1 MRSIDT
7 FRSNLGQGL
16 AKNSL
21 MDVDIYP
28 PKSFESAEF
37 LSIKCQSADLP
48 GKTLNLEERKDY
60 VTSSKHP
67 IGVSFEELTLTFI
80 CSHDMKERKYF
91 DDWMDLILGTNVAAN
106 QDKLS
111 ISYIPKASYYDEYV
125 SDRIVV
131 NLYTG
136 RGDKSCSFYFRKIF
150 PTTLAK
156 QEVSWMGE
164 DVLKL
169 TVSFSY
175 EYWEVKYLG
184 LPNYQGKVPN
194 KK

>member
-1 MRSIDT
+1 MRKVSD
-7 FRSNLGQGL
+7 FKAELSEGL

-21 MDVDIYP
+21 MDVEIVP
-28 PKSFESAEF
+28 PKGFESAEF

-80 CSHDMKERKYF
+80 CSYNMKERKYF
-91 DDWMDLILGTNVAAN
+91 DAWMDLILGNKGES
-106 QDKLS
+106 DRLS
-111 ISYIPKASYYDEYV
+111 NPYIPKASYYDEYV
-125 SDRIVV
+125 SEKIIV

-136 RGDKSCSFYFRKIF
+136 RGDMSCRFYFRKIF

-175 EYWEVKYLG
+175 EYWEVEYFD
-184 LPNYQGKVPN
+184 LPTQKINLK
-194 KK
+194 

>member
-1 MRSIDT
+1 MRSIQNFKTD
-7 FRSNLGQGL
+7 LGLGL

-21 MDVDIYP
+21 MDVEIYP
-28 PKSFESAEF
+28 PKGFESSEF

-91 DDWMDLILGTNVAAN
+91 DAWMDLILGTKGEG
-106 QDKLS
+106 DKLS
-111 ISYIPKASYYDEYV
+111 IPYIPKASYYDEYV
-125 SDRIVV
+125 SDKIVV

-136 RGDKSCSFYFRKIF
+136 RGDKSCRFYFRKIF

-156 QEVSWMGE
+156 QEVSWIGE

-175 EYWEVKYLG
+175 EYWEVEYLG
-184 LPNYQGKVPN
+184 LPDSQRKSS
-194 KK
+194 K

>member
-1 MRSIDT
+1 MRKVSD
-7 FRSNLGQGL
+7 FKAELSKGL

-21 MDVDIYP
+21 MDVEIYP
-28 PKSFESAEF
+28 PAVMTNNSAEF

-60 VTSSKHP
+60 VTSTKHP

-80 CSHDMKERKYF
+80 CSYNMKEREYF
-91 DDWMDLILGTNVAAN
+91 DNWMDLILGTKSKNRP
-106 QDKLS
+106 DEDILS
-111 ISYIPKASYYDEYV
+111 KPYIPKASYYDEYV
-125 SDRIVV
+125 SDRIIV

-136 RGDKSCSFYFRKIF
+136 LGDISCKFHFRKIF

-164 DVLKL
+164 DVIKL

-175 EYWEVKYLG
+175 EYWEV
-184 LPNYQGKVPN
+184 
-194 KK
+194 

>member
-1 MRSIDT
+1 MRKLSD
-7 FRSNLGQGL
+7 FKAELSEGL

-21 MDVDIYP
+21 MNVEIHP
-28 PKSFESAEF
+28 PKGFDSAEF

-80 CSHDMKERKYF
+80 CSYNMKERKYF
-91 DDWMDLILGTNVAAN
+91 DAWMDLILGNKGEG
-106 QDKLS
+106 DKLS
-111 ISYIPKASYYDEYV
+111 NPYIPKASYYDEYV
-125 SDRIVV
+125 SEKIIV

-136 RGDKSCSFYFRKIF
+136 RGDMSCRFYFRKIF

-175 EYWEVKYLG
+175 EYWDAEYFDLPTQEVNPK
-184 LPNYQGKVPN
+184 
-194 KK
+194 